1 MQHHQYLKHPSFIV
15 FQKVNELTHSKSLL
29 LCERVLGKYFGL
41 NGFACNTQR
50 KGKEIH
56 IKSGRDGEKEEEGAR
71 EKMRNEKRKRGR
83 KGKRG
88 REGRRKREGENER
101 RWGAETERQSFHT
114 CRPRAL
120 KPSTPTPKPKSVSQN
135 RFGSYFRQSPCPASV
150 VPGALIHS
158 CPLCTM
164 TFEPGKIIALEQ
176 ITYNR

>member
-1 MQHHQYLKHPSFIV
+1 
-15 FQKVNELTHSKSLL
+15 
-29 LCERVLGKYFGL
+29 
-41 NGFACNTQR
+41 
-50 KGKEIH
+50 
-56 IKSGRDGEKEEEGAR
+56 
-71 EKMRNEKRKRGR
+71 MRNKERKRGR
-83 KGKRG
+83 KGERG
-88 REGRRKREGENER
+88 REGERKREGEREKKGRGRGER
-101 RWGAETERQSFHT
+101 DRETESFHT

-120 KPSTPTPKPKSVSQN
+120 KPSTPTPKPKCVSQN